1 MQLGPSDFYLACL
14 KKMIFDSDRARILGA
29 LRSLIKLGS
38 NEQNEKIILVIDTP
52 VLQRLLQL
60 LLVPDE
66 ELVTVVLVINS
77 LIQGILL
84 SLLQYF
90 T

>member
-1 MQLGPSDFYLACL
+1 
-14 KKMIFDSDRARILGA
+14 
-29 LRSLIKLGS
+29 
-38 NEQNEKIILVIDTP
+38 
-52 VLQRLLQL
+52 LQRLLQL